1 VCVLELEAEGGGRKW
16 EGGLDKAGLSG
27 ENRCSSPVR
36 QFASSPV
43 RQFASSP
50 VRQFASSPV
59 RQFASSGGGRAWG
72 AGGWCWVE
80 LLFGG

>member
-1 VCVLELEAEGGGRKW
+1 MCVLELEAEGGGRKW

-50 VRQFASSPV
+50 VLV
-59 RQFASSGGGRAWG
+59 GGGHGGGRMVLG
-72 AGGWCWVE
+72 
-80 LLFGG
+80 